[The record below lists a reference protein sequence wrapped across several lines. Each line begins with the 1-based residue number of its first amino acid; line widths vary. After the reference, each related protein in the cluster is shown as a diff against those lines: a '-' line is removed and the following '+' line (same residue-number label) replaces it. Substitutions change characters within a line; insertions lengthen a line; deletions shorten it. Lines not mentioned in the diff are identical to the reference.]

1 MRIDRVKVMR
11 SAMTGQCR
19 QAGEQTN
26 FLKRVERKCGLLVV
40 GMLGK
45 VETLVDGCDDRDF
58 EDIYRTTERTVLS
71 D

>member
-1 MRIDRVKVMR
+1 MADDRSV
-11 SAMTGQCR
+11 
-19 QAGEQTN
+19 QASRRADEL
-26 FLKRVERKCGLLVV
+26 LKEGRENVWIVGRWYVV
-40 GMLGK
+40 VK